1 MRQIVR
7 IMWSVLGVCRKFAL
21 VLLLLAS
28 LAFNV
33 AILLSSTVAALAS
46 SAVSVATGARTVFLQ
61 QADEIA
67 ELSNT
72 VDAGRIANRELRSEV
87 ASTTAD
93 LNAERLA
100 HRQTRSE
107 LTEVSSEM
115 ASSRLVRS
123 ETREAAADIVEGISE
138 RTARSA
144 RREVAAMSAESIP
157 FWGTTIIV
165 AATALE
171 LRDMCQNV
179 QDLGDLQ
186 RIIDPSAQDLEDRL
200 TVCNMSV
207 PSRSEIWESARRSP
221 HQAWG
226 AARDA
231 MPTVDELRSMELPDI
246 DWSELGTVIGETSR
260 GWADTAA
267 ATAEEAGEWVVR
279 WWNE

>member
-1 MRQIVR
+1 VRQVIRIV
-7 IMWSVLGVCRKFAL
+7 WSGLGVFRRFAL

-33 AILLSSTVAALAS
+33 AIVLSSTVAALAS
-46 SAVSVATGARTVFLQ
+46 SAVSIVTGARTVFLQ

-72 VDAGRIANRELRSEV
+72 VDVERIANRELRSEV
-87 ASTTAD
+87 TSTTAD

-107 LTEVSSEM
+107 LTEISSDM

-123 ETREAAADIVEGISE
+123 EAREAATDIVEGISE

-171 LRDMCQNV
+171 LRDMCQNI

-186 RIIDPSAQDLEDRL
+186 RIIDPGAQDLEDRL

-207 PSRSEIWESARRSP
+207 PTRSEIWESARSSP
-221 HQAWG
+221 QQAWV

-246 DWSELGTVIGETSR
+246 DWSELGTSIGETSR

-267 ATAEEAGEWVVR
+267 STAGDAGEWVFR